1 MVFVG
6 DISTINGII
15 NQLITWGAPPCSYV
29 TNYQRV
35 QELFQCPFS
44 FDSRGL
50 RVQRLPWKQVFW
62 GYPKGLKQPN
72 IGNWLVVWNM
82 NSMTFHEKLGIS
94 SSQLTSCHIFR
105 RGRSTTNQGN
115 DHFFWYQTWIKTISR
130 WMGEPKSWHLKR
142 FLFLFSIVAV
152 SAFETEDSYLKR
164 PKNMGMSNIVCIF
177 GEDQIYIYI

>member
-1 MVFVG
+1 MVILNTRWCPLDSYVGANNSNFTMVFVG

-115 DHFFWYQTWIKTISR
+115 DHFLIPN
-130 WMGEPKSWHLKR
+130 MN
-142 FLFLFSIVAV
+142 
-152 SAFETEDSYLKR
+152 
-164 PKNMGMSNIVCIF
+164 KN
-177 GEDQIYIYI
+177 DL